1 VRDGSA
7 DGVQHRF
14 FEVVG
19 GVAVAEGI
27 GVHEGHLVREGDEAF
42 DPLAV
47 VADAVVAEG
56 GAEVDEDG
64 GFLGAGRV
72 R

>member
-19 GVAVAEGI
+19 GVA
-27 GVHEGHLVREGDEAF
+27 EGDEAF